1 MLFYLVMAY
10 SMVLSVMHKGWNR
23 MVAVRRKAKNL
34 ANKNAIKKIQE
45 KSFNRFGI
53 DRKLEFKNV
62 IKTKF
67 STEKLPLKMHF

>member
-1 MLFYLVMAY
+1 
-10 SMVLSVMHKGWNR
+10 MHKGWNR

-34 ANKNAIKKIQE
+34 TDKNAIKKIQQ

-53 DRKLEFKNV
+53 GRKLEFKNV

-67 STEKLPLKMHF
+67 STEKLSLKNAFL